1 MAGRKRI
8 GEVDPFLTGGFFK
21 EPADKHAQRTLKRA
35 EEQRAASA
43 ETWAIAYRLE
53 QYANAGVLTERIEA
67 HERRDW
73 LWKIRN
79 RFKGDVL
86 AGCPDKNLVRGP
98 IDEPF
103 VGDEWL
109 HKNWIR
115 GQKSDQSL
123 CEMLDKL
130 DLPAL

>member
-1 MAGRKRI
+1 M
-8 GEVDPFLTGGFFK
+8 
-21 EPADKHAQRTLKRA
+21 
-35 EEQRAASA
+35 
-43 ETWAIAYRLE
+43 
-53 QYANAGVLTERIEA
+53 LTERIEA

-109 HKNWIR
+109 HKNRIR

-123 CEMLDKL
+123 YEMLDKL